1 MKIRKFLTLLVAA
14 AMITGCNLNNNN
26 KSSEEGAASSANN
39 QSSQEAGPSAWSEA
53 DAALM
58 ASKLSG
64 YVVPFFN
71 SSAIGAGAIEWTAED
86 YGVYAFGGVVDATVA
101 GNDNVLTKVA
111 ALFLADG
118 FEAVAEFDPANGV
131 NYYYLAKAYV
141 DANQGAH
148 VLEANIAAL
157 NANNEPAN
165 SGNFFLEV
173 ADNYYLS
180 WADLKNDKGE
190 SFESLVKAKLDSEED
205 IPDLPAGG
213 LYPKEYFDDYSLAD
227 LANETA
233 SSVDLIV
240 MCSPDYVTTLVN
252 LFDQAHW
259 TSIQKSASNFFAV
272 SPQESIRVDGTY
284 YSGDGAVLLTFKTP
298 AAVAEKAV
306 LLAGLL
312 NVSKYAI
319 SVSTSSLTAF
329 VYEGQTQLKGE
340 EKTLKD
346 VFDRYDALLVAG
358 TVDADTYVKKS
369 ELHDTTSKG
378 IEYYDSLYINE
389 KTNTR
394 IVFEVSIA
402 KEEGKFDVFAEID
415 DFEGFP
421 EIVEAFCQVIG
432 ADPYDLRFDDENF
445 ILDVEVET
453 QDTYENLLKGLTD
466 ILDNYPTYFEKDAK
480 GIQDHK
486 DNEKQPYISLDYVC
500 GAEGD
505 ILARIYVYQKSIDDK
520 NTPEDKTDDVPV
532 LDIEV
537 DFMPY
542 NAAPESAWADA
553 IEAKLELDFTWDNS
567 HKCYFDSFETDLT
580 GTTQAAYATALLQVL
595 STPAAGEEEALAE
608 VLYLDD
614 SYAAQGFIQARMY
627 SEEGYIDF
635 QFYVDDNDT
644 ADDETDDTYQCQ
656 VAVYF
661 FKNTELPAYVNA
673 ISCAIGVEIDAVED
687 YPGYYMSAVETSGWY
702 SFYVSNDITGLSTAS
717 YYFDT
722 YGELSGLVA
731 ADGLGFGNKQRALTQ
746 DSTGVIIQ
754 YTNADGWTIQVVM
767 NGDGTNWN
775 GTFSVLV
782 IAPAEP
788 EPADPAE

>member
-1 MKIRKFLTLLVAA
+1 MKVRKFLTLLIAA
-14 AMITGCNLNNNN
+14 AMITGCNFN
-26 KSSEEGAASSANN
+26 KSSNNDASNANN

-64 YVVPFFN
+64 YVVPFFD
-71 SSAIGAGAIEWTAED
+71 SSAVGAGAIEWTAED
-86 YGVYAFGGVVDATVA
+86 YGVYAFGSTIDATVA

-227 LANETA
+227 IANENA

-272 SPQESIRVDGTY
+272 SPQETIRVDGTY
-284 YSGDGAVLLTFKTP
+284 YSGDGAVLLSFKTP

-319 SVSTSSLTAF
+319 TASSVTAF
-329 VYEGQTQLKGE
+329 EYEGETQLKADAN
-340 EKTLKD
+340 EKGLED
-346 VFDRYDALLVAG
+346 VFNRYDALLTAG
-358 TVDADTYVKKS
+358 TTDADTYEKKS
-369 ELHDTTSKG
+369 VLHDTNSKG
-378 IEYYDSLYINE
+378 VEYFNAMYYND

-394 IVFEVSIA
+394 IELEVSPSQDNKGA
-402 KEEGKFDVFAEID
+402 FNVSAEID

-505 ILARIYVYQKSIDDK
+505 ILARIFVYQKSIDDK

-553 IEAKLELDFTWDNS
+553 VEAKLELDFTWDNS
-567 HKCYFDSFETDLT
+567 HKCYFDSFEVDL
-580 GTTQAAYATALLQVL
+580 GESTQTAYATSLIQLL
-595 STPAAGEEEALAE
+595 STPEAGQEEGLAE
-608 VLYLDD
+608 FLLLDD
-614 SYAAQGFIQARMY
+614 SYADYGMVEAKMY
-627 SEEGYIDF
+627 SEEGYIDIQLF
-635 QFYVDDNDT
+635 IDDNDT
-644 ADDETDDTYQCQ
+644 EEDESDDVCMCQ

-661 FKNTELPAYVNA
+661 FKNPELPAYVNA

-687 YPGYYMSAVETSGWY
+687 HPGYYSSALETSEWL
-702 SFYVSNDITGLSTAS
+702 SFYVRNAITGLSAAS
-717 YYFDT
+717 YYFDS

-731 ADGLGFGNKQRALTQ
+731 ATGLGFGNKQRGLTQ
-746 DSTGVIIQ
+746 DSLSVIIQ
-754 YTNADGWTIQVVM
+754 YTNADGWTVQVVM
-767 NGDGTNWN
+767 YGDGTDWN

-782 IAPAEP
+782 VAPAEP